1 MNCAAAEVDAAAA
14 AGFAACVGLTARGAD
29 PAAAAATTAA
39 AMTKKGLERV
49 SFLSYKQQ
57 HLHTCVF
64 EGIELQNGEGDVLRR

>member
-57 HLHTCVF
+57 HLHKCVF
-64 EGIELQNGEGDVLRR
+64 EGIEVWIGE